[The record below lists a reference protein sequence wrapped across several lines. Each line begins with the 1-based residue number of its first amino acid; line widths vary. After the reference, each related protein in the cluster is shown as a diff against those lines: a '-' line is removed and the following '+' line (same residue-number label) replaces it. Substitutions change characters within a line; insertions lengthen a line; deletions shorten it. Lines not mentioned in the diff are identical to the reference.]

1 MATTLREDFSWI
13 RFVEDTIREHGFGN
27 EAKANELLIDLK
39 KKVRRKLK
47 THTVEDNGGILV
59 NRLGDW
65 DWCISKYFYPG
76 VHWTEEEKR
85 EYKEY
90 NWIES
95 PNSPYDCTGKVFTCW
110 IQIFDVP
117 KGTIVYIREDMDV

>member
-1 MATTLREDFSWI
+1 MATTLRQECELI
-13 RFVEDTIREHGFGN
+13 RFVENAIKEHGFRN
-27 EAKANELLIDLK
+27 EATNEWLINLK

-47 THTVEDNGGILV
+47 THTVEVNGGILM
-59 NRLGDW
+59 NRWGDW

-85 EYKEY
+85 EYEEY

-95 PNSPYDCTGKVFTCW
+95 PNSPYDCTGEVFTCW

-117 KGTIVYIREDMDV
+117 KGTIVYIRENMDV

>member
-1 MATTLREDFSWI
+1 MATTLREEISLVKFI
-13 RFVEDTIREHGFGN
+13 EDAIREYGYEN
-27 EAKANELLIDLK
+27 ESTKEWLINLK
-39 KKVRRKLK
+39 KKIRRKLK
-47 THTVEDNGGILV
+47 PHTVEVNGGILV

-95 PNSPYDCTGKVFTCW
+95 PNSPYDCTGKIFTCW

-117 KGTIVYIREDMDV
+117 KGTIVYIRENMDV